1 MYVAKRNNSGHVFY
15 DPSYDVGQ
23 REHLSLLSELRRAVE
38 ESQLRAYYQ
47 PQIELASGRV
57 RGVEALVRWRHPA
70 RGLLSPAEFMP
81 YAEQTGFVR
90 VVTRWMLAVTVRQC
104 GRWAAQGMP
113 LQVSVNISARD
124 LMNREL
130 PYVVA
135 DLLRTHA
142 VPPHLLCLEITE
154 SSFMEDPKHA
164 LATLHQLDGLGVK
177 LAIDDFGTGF
187 SSLAYLKKL
196 PVAELKIERS
206 FVMGMTEDKDDRVI
220 VRSTIELAH
229 NLGLQVVAEGVE
241 TEACLRQLRDL
252 RCDLAQGYLV
262 SGPLRRRTLE
272 TWLRES
278 PWGLGE
284 ADVDVDDPRES
295 APA

>member
-1 MYVAKRNNSGHVFY
+1 
-15 DPSYDVGQ
+15 
-23 REHLSLLSELRRAVE
+23 
-38 ESQLRAYYQ
+38 
-47 PQIELASGRV
+47 
-57 RGVEALVRWRHPA
+57 
-70 RGLLSPAEFMP
+70 MP

-104 GRWAAQGMP
+104 GKWAAEGAP

-130 PYVVA
+130 PFVIA
-135 DLLRTHA
+135 DLLRVHS

-164 LATLHQLDGLGVK
+164 QATLRQLDGLGIK

-196 PVAELKIERS
+196 PVCELKVERT
-206 FVMGMTEDKDDRVI
+206 FVKGMTEDKDDRAI

-241 TEACLRQLRDL
+241 TEACLEQLREL
-252 RCDLAQGYLV
+252 RCDFVQGYLI

-272 TWLRES
+272 GWLLES
-278 PWGLGE
+278 PWGLGKANQEVAE
-284 ADVDVDDPRES
+284 ALE
-295 APA
+295 